1 MLVEW
6 NREDWVRGLGQR
18 SPGPAVGL
26 ALLFLVSRWQREG
39 GTGKIKGPPGMAP
52 GSNCEAQLYSSD
64 HTSFSSFHFRCLLT
78 ETLGTWPQTQGSV
91 LALCDGK

>member
-26 ALLFLVSRWQREG
+26 ALLFLVSRWQGEG
-39 GTGKIKGPPGMAP
+39 VTGKIKGPPGMAP
-52 GSNCEAQLYSSD
+52 GSNCEAQSSQVTV
-64 HTSFSSFHFRCLLT
+64 TS
-78 ETLGTWPQTQGSV
+78 
-91 LALCDGK
+91 A